1 MSAFVAVLRQRLEEL
16 RRQGLWREL
25 RRLDSDAGPRIE
37 CAGQRLLNFSS
48 NDYLGLAGHPALKAA
63 AAEAAARFGAG
74 ASASRLICG
83 SLAPHHELETA
94 LAAFKGTEAAL
105 TFATGYAAA
114 LGAIPALVGP
124 GDVVVL
130 DKRAHACL
138 VDAARLSGA
147 QLRVFPHNDLAKLE
161 AICQWAKDGGARA
174 KGEGRR
180 AKDEGRSS
188 KDEGRSSKDEGRSS
202 KDEGR
207 RGEDEGRRGEGI
219 GQVLIVTESVF
230 SMDGDHAPLRELAA
244 LKDRFG
250 AWLLVDEAHAT
261 GLYGPHRR
269 GLAEALG
276 VADRIDV
283 QMGTLGKAL
292 GAAGGYVCG
301 PRELIDLLVNRARSF
316 LFSTAPVPA
325 QAAAARAA
333 VGLVRGP
340 VGRERVAT
348 LQERVR
354 QLHEGL
360 AAQGWWNSAA
370 DVPGP
375 GNAPNTAPP
384 AADSAIF
391 PLVVGEATAAVALA
405 GALRERGVF
414 VPAIRYPTVP
424 RGAARLRVTVSA
436 AHTEAEIATFLSVL
450 AACRNAVPA

>member
-1 MSAFVAVLRQRLEEL
+1 VAVLRQRLEEL

-25 RRLDSDAGPRIE
+25 RRLESDAGPRIE
-37 CAGQRLLNFSS
+37 YAGRRLLNFSS
-48 NDYLGLAGHPALKAA
+48 NDYLGLAGHPAVKAA
-63 AAEAAARFGAG
+63 AAEATARFGAG
-74 ASASRLICG
+74 AGASRLICG
-83 SLAPHHELETA
+83 SLAPHHELEA
-94 LAAFKGTEAAL
+94 AVAAFKGTPAAL
-105 TFATGYAAA
+105 SFASGYTAA
-114 LGAIPALVGP
+114 LGTIPALVGT

-130 DKRAHACL
+130 DKRVHACL

-147 QLRVFPHNDLAKLE
+147 RLRVFAHNDLGELE
-161 AICQWAKDGGARA
+161 AICQWAADQGRSSKD
-174 KGEGRR
+174 EGRR

-207 RGEDEGRRGEGI
+207 SSKGEG
-219 GQVLIVTESVF
+219 GSSKDARQVLIITESVF
-230 SMDGDHAPLRELAA
+230 SMDGDHAPLRELVE

-276 VADRIDV
+276 VADRIEV
-283 QMGTLGKAL
+283 QLGTLGKAL

-301 PRELIDLLVNRARSF
+301 PQELIDLLVNRARSF

-333 VGLVRGP
+333 IELVRGP
-340 VGRERVAT
+340 VGPQLVAT

-354 QLHEGL
+354 QLRAGL
-360 AAQGWWNSAA
+360 TAQGWWRPEANAA
-370 DVPGP
+370 
-375 GNAPNTAPP
+375 APAGAPQADCP
-384 AADSAIF
+384 AASSAIL
-391 PLVVGEATAAVALA
+391 PLVVGEETAAVALA
-405 GALRERGVF
+405 AGLRERGVF

-424 RGAARLRVTVSA
+424 RRAARLRVTVSA
-436 AHTEAEIATFLSVL
+436 AHTEAEVATFLSAL
-450 AACRNAVPA
+450 AACRPSGPT

>member
-1 MSAFVAVLRQRLEEL
+1 MAVLRQRLEGL

-25 RRLDSDAGPRIE
+25 RRLDSDAGPQIA
-37 CAGQRLLNFSS
+37 CAGHRLLNFSS

-74 ASASRLICG
+74 ARASRLICG

-114 LGAIPALVGP
+114 LGTIPALVGP

-147 QLRVFPHNDLAKLE
+147 QLRVFPHNDLAKLQ
-161 AICQWAKDGGARA
+161 AICQWAKDGRA
-174 KGEGRR
+174 R
-180 AKDEGRSS
+180 AKDEVRSS
-188 KDEGRSSKDEGRSS
+188 KFEGRSAGDAR
-202 KDEGR
+202 
-207 RGEDEGRRGEGI
+207 
-219 GQVLIVTESVF
+219 QVLIVTESVF
-230 SMDGDHAPLRELAA
+230 SMDGDHAPLHELAA

-276 VADRIDV
+276 VADRIEV

-333 VGLVRGP
+333 VELVRGP
-340 VGRERVAT
+340 VGRERLAT

-354 QLHEGL
+354 QLREGL
-360 AAQGWWNSAA
+360 AAQGWWSSTAKA
-370 DVPGP
+370 PGP
-375 GNAPNTAPP
+375 GNLPNTERP
-384 AADSAIF
+384 AADSAIL
-391 PLVVGEATAAVALA
+391 PLVVGDASAAVALA
-405 GALRERGVF
+405 SALRTRGVF

-450 AACRNAVPA
+450 AACRNALPA

>member
-1 MSAFVAVLRQRLEEL
+1 MAVLRQRLEGL

-25 RRLDSDAGPRIE
+25 RRLDSGAGPRIE
-37 CAGQRLLNFSS
+37 YAGQRLLNFSS

-105 TFATGYAAA
+105 TFASGYAAA
-114 LGAIPALVGP
+114 LGTIPALVGP

-130 DKRAHACL
+130 DKRVHACL

-147 QLRVFPHNDLAKLE
+147 QLRVFPHNNLARLE
-161 AICQWAKDGGARA
+161 AICQWAKAGGPRA
-174 KGEGRR
+174 KGEVERE
-180 AKDEGRSS
+180 KFETRSAA
-188 KDEGRSSKDEGRSS
+188 DA
-202 KDEGR
+202 
-207 RGEDEGRRGEGI
+207 

-261 GLYGPHRR
+261 GLHGPHRR

-276 VADRIDV
+276 VADRLEV

-301 PRELIDLLVNRARSF
+301 PRELISLLVNRARSF

-325 QAAAARAA
+325 QAAAAHAA

-340 VGRERVAT
+340 LGQERVAT
-348 LQERVR
+348 LRERVR
-354 QLHEGL
+354 QMHEGL
-360 AAQGWWNSAA
+360 AAQDWWDVAA
-370 DVPGP
+370 DTPGQD
-375 GNAPNTAPP
+375 NAPNAERP
-384 AADSAIF
+384 AADSAIL
-391 PLVVGEATAAVALA
+391 PLVVGGESTAVALA
-405 GALRERGVF
+405 AALRERGVF

-436 AHTEAEIATFLSVL
+436 AHTEADIASFLLAL
-450 AACRNAVPA
+450 AACRKAVPA

>member
-1 MSAFVAVLRQRLEEL
+1 MAVLRQRLEEL

-25 RRLDSDAGPRIE
+25 RRLDSDAGPRIA

-63 AAEAAARFGAG
+63 ATEAAARFGAG

-94 LAAFKGTEAAL
+94 LAAFKGTAAAL

-114 LGAIPALVGP
+114 LGTIPALVGP

-147 QLRVFPHNDLAKLE
+147 QLRIFPHNDLTKLE
-161 AICQWAKDGGARA
+161 AICQWAKAGGART
-174 KGEGRR
+174 KFEEGR
-180 AKDEGRSS
+180 AEGA
-188 KDEGRSSKDEGRSS
+188 GH
-202 KDEGR
+202 
-207 RGEDEGRRGEGI
+207 
-219 GQVLIVTESVF
+219 VLIVTESVF
-230 SMDGDHAPLRELAA
+230 SMDGDHAPLPELAA

-250 AWLLVDEAHAT
+250 AWLMVDEAHAT

-276 VADRIDV
+276 VADRIEV

-301 PRELIDLLVNRARSF
+301 PRELIDLLVNCARSF

-333 VGLVRGP
+333 VELVRGP

-348 LQERVR
+348 LRERVR

-360 AAQGWWNSAA
+360 AAQGWWNSATN
-370 DVPGP
+370 VPGTGHMP
-375 GNAPNTAPP
+375 SADCP
-384 AADSAIF
+384 ATDSAIL
-391 PLVVGEATAAVALA
+391 PLVVGDASAAVALA
-405 GALRERGVF
+405 AALRERGVF

-424 RGAARLRVTVSA
+424 RRAARLRVTVSA
-436 AHTEAEIATFLSVL
+436 AHAEADIATFLSVL
-450 AACRNAVPA
+450 AACRKAVPA